1 MRLPPKR
8 RDPGARTVTA
18 PATGK
23 ADHSVAVAGF
33 PFPFPKETYRYS
45 TNVEPASVPRPTAA
59 GSWGEH
65 PVDIDH
71 AYRDELAE
79 RARILSAD
87 PSRLQCL
94 PHMVPAAWDAM
105 FVLMEQLADAYPQ
118 HMSLTREGGG
128 WHWHNGLLGID
139 RCFAVGETS
148 SMPEGPLGFIGQQMQ
163 EDIVLLEQRDG
174 ELWADAGLV
183 TFAADW
189 SFGFDVGMSFLEIHG
204 PVPRVHDEG
213 VIPRAQAF
221 LMRLEPGQ
229 SYRRTNWTLTVDGK
243 LDTSTETYPEWGPDR
258 TTLVDGPLAAVG
270 DRLHLRTEVQH
281 LIRLPESN
289 AIMFLIRSYLLPFAA
304 LATVPEWAARTA
316 EVLEELPVDMAEY
329 KGVTRT
335 REAGIRWLREYGGV
349 CEGSAA
355 GAA

>member
-1 MRLPPKR
+1 M
-8 RDPGARTVTA
+8 TA
-18 PATGK
+18 SNTRK
-23 ADHSVAVAGF
+23 IDHSVAVAGF

-45 TNVEPASVPRPTAA
+45 TNVEPASVPRATTA

-71 AYRDELAE
+71 AYLGELAE
-79 RARILSAD
+79 RASILSSD

-105 FVLMEQLADAYPQ
+105 FVLMEELAAAYPQ

-139 RCFAVGETS
+139 RCFAVGEAS
-148 SMPEGPLGFIGQQMQ
+148 SMPEGPLGFIGQQVQ
-163 EDIVLLEQRDG
+163 EDIVLLDQRDG

-258 TTLVDGPLAAVG
+258 TALVDGPLAAVG
-270 DRLHLRTEVQH
+270 DRLHLRTEAQH

-289 AIMFLIRSYLLPFAA
+289 AIMFLIRSYLLPFSA
-304 LATVPEWAARTA
+304 LATVPAWAARTV
-316 EVLEELPVDMAEY
+316 EVLEELPEDMAEY
-329 KGVTRT
+329 KGVLRT
-335 REAGIRWLREYGGV
+335 REVGVRWLREFGGV